1 MGADI
6 DPPVYFGGTMFNGKR
21 VSIVI
26 AAAGSGKRMR
36 TGDKNKV
43 YIELQGK
50 TILERVFD
58 VFESNEKV
66 DRIIVAVKMDELEF
80 CRKEVLPKE
89 KHDKLMDVI
98 PGGSER
104 CHSVYNALERL
115 DEEDIVLIHDGAR
128 PFVDNE
134 IIDKCI
140 EAVYEHGSCAAGVPV
155 KDTIKIVKDGL
166 AVNTPDRRE
175 LFAMHTP
182 QGFFAGDIKKYIK
195 CGIDEGYFGT
205 DEASFAEKQGKK
217 VFIVESKYDNIKV
230 TTSEDLIIAEAILM
244 KRRNKE

>member
-1 MGADI
+1 
-6 DPPVYFGGTMFNGKR
+6 MFNGRR
-21 VSIVI
+21 VSVVI
-26 AAAGSGKRMR
+26 AAAGSGKRMQ
-36 TGDKNKV
+36 TAGKNKV

-50 TILERVFD
+50 TILERTFE
-58 VFESNEKV
+58 VFEKNDKV
-66 DRIIVAVKMDELEF
+66 DRIIVAVKKDELDY
-80 CRKEVLPKE
+80 CREEILPSE
-89 KHDKLMDVI
+89 KHIKLMGII
-98 PGGSER
+98 PGGTER
-104 CHSVYNALERL
+104 CHSVYNALENL

-128 PFVDNE
+128 PFVDSE
-134 IIDKCI
+134 TIDKCI
-140 EAVYEHGSCAAGVPV
+140 ESVDKYGCCAAGVPV
-155 KDTIKIVKDGL
+155 KDTIKIVRDGV
-166 AVNTPDRRE
+166 AVNTPDRKE

-195 CGIDEGYFGT
+195 YWIDEGYVGT